1 MATLYNKDLIAER
14 DHKSKI
20 THSII
25 KCWQVNYLDRETI
38 LRLEEEKQKAK
49 EDDEALKLAAEINER
64 LAREAAI
71 DEAIKQAEIQAAF
84 DEADFNSTTGLYS
97 GAYGK
102 NISLDDDKRNQVDN
116 ILNEKDNYIK
126 NLFENAN

>member
-84 DEADFNSTTGLYS
+84 AEADFNSTTGSYS